1 MLVRLIASTI
11 PAMTMFRADES
22 FARSLDDA
30 DPLRGFREQ
39 FHIPLVEA
47 VAASAKGGVDRLLPQ
62 AALKEPCVYLV
73 GNSLGLQPKTT
84 RAAVEQELDDWA
96 RLGVEGHLHGKHPW
110 LPYHEEVRD
119 NLARVVGALPHEVVA
134 MNSLTTNLHLLMVS
148 FYRPTRERFKIVIE
162 DTAFPS
168 DSYAVQSQLDFHAR
182 AVGFNAREG
191 LIRLKPRGGEHT
203 LRTDDILAAIDREK
217 ASIALVMLGGV
228 NYLTG
233 QCFDMRAMTRFAQDR
248 GIVVGWDL
256 AHAAG
261 NIDVKLHDWNADF
274 AAWCSYKYL
283 NSGPGAI
290 AGAFVHE
297 RHTRP
302 GSPVLPRFAGWWGN
316 DPATRFKMGPDF
328 VPVASSDA
336 WQLSNPP
343 ILALAPLRES
353 LGIFDRA
360 TMPALREKSKRLT
373 EYFAS
378 LIATQE
384 GNPTSTVTSLPIR
397 AGSSRPLR
405 DHLDILTP
413 LAFDE
418 RGCQWSIAVKSGD
431 TRALHARLHSR
442 GIICDFREPN
452 VIRAAP
458 TPLYNTFRDVR
469 LFALA
474 LRDLVDA

>member
-1 MLVRLIASTI
+1 
-11 PAMTMFRADES
+11 MTTFRPDES

-39 FHIPLVEA
+39 FHIPCVDA
-47 VAASAKGGVDRLLPQ
+47 VAASAKGGVDPLLPQ

-73 GNSLGLQPKTT
+73 GNSLGLQPKST
-84 RAAVEQELDDWA
+84 RGAVEQELDDWA

-148 FYRPTRERFKIVIE
+148 FYRPTRERYKIVIE

-168 DSYAVQSQLDFHAR
+168 DSYAMQSQLDFHAR
-182 AVGFNAREG
+182 AHGFDPCAG
-191 LIRLKPRGGEHT
+191 LIRLKPRASEHT

-217 ASIALVMLGGV
+217 GSIALVILGGV

-233 QCFDMRAMTRFAQDR
+233 QCFDMKTITRFAQER

-261 NIDVKLHDWNADF
+261 NIDVRLHDWNADF

-297 RHTRP
+297 RHTRK
-302 GSPVLPRFAGWWGN
+302 GSLAPPRFAGWWGN

-328 VPVASSDA
+328 VPVASADA

-353 LGIFDRA
+353 LSIFDRA
-360 TMPALREKSKRLT
+360 TMSALRDKSSKLT
-373 EYFAS
+373 EYFVYLISLTRDALAHRGPTAS
-378 LIATQE
+378 KPNE
-384 GNPTSTVTSLPIR
+384 TSRS
-397 AGSSRPLR
+397 LR

-413 LAFDE
+413 ERFDE
-418 RGCQWSIAVKSGD
+418 RGCQWSIAIKSGD
-431 TRALHARLHSR
+431 TRTLHSR
-442 GIICDFREPN
+442 LQARGIVCDFREPN

-458 TPLYNTFRDVR
+458 TPLYNTFHDVWA
-469 LFALA
+469 FTHA
-474 LRDLVDA
+474 LRDLLTTT

>member
-1 MLVRLIASTI
+1 
-11 PAMTMFRADES
+11 MTTFRPDES
-22 FARSLDDA
+22 FARVLDDA
-30 DPLRGFREQ
+30 DPLSGLREQ
-39 FHIPLVEA
+39 FHIPNVED
-47 VAASAKGGVDRLLPQ
+47 VAASAKGGQDRSLTVS
-62 AALKEPCVYLV
+62 ALKEPCVYLV
-73 GNSLGLQPKTT
+73 GNSLGLQPKST
-84 RAAVEQELDDWA
+84 RAAIEQELDDWA

-110 LPYHEEVRD
+110 LPYHEEVREH
-119 NLARVVGALPHEVVA
+119 LARVVGALPHEVVA

-148 FYRPTRERFKIVIE
+148 FYRPSRERFKIVIE

-182 AVGFNAREG
+182 AIGFNPRES
-191 LIRLKPRGGEHT
+191 LIRLKPREGEHT
-203 LRTDDILAAIDREK
+203 LRTDDILAAIDRENK
-217 ASIALVMLGGV
+217 SIALVMLGGV

-233 QCFDMRAMTRFAQDR
+233 QCFDMRAITRFAQVH

-261 NIDVKLHDWNADF
+261 NIDVMLHDWNADF

-316 DPATRFKMGPDF
+316 DPATRFRMGPDF
-328 VPVASSDA
+328 VPVASADA

-353 LGIFDRA
+353 LAIFDRA
-360 TMPALREKSKRLT
+360 TMRALREKSRRLT

-378 LIATQE
+378 LITHSD
-384 GNPTSTVTSLPIR
+384 GGPTIADTASPNR
-397 AGSSRPLR
+397 NGSSRPLR

-413 LAFDE
+413 TNFDE
-418 RGCQWSIAVKSGD
+418 RGCQWSIALRSGD
-431 TRALHARLHSR
+431 TRSLHAHLHSR
-442 GIICDFREPN
+442 GIVCDFREPN

-458 TPLYNTFRDVR
+458 TPLYNTFHDVWR
-469 LFALA
+469 FASA
-474 LRDLVDA
+474 LRAAMN

>member
-1 MLVRLIASTI
+1 MNASTI
-11 PAMTMFRADES
+11 PAMTTFRPDES
-22 FARSLDDA
+22 FARTLDES
-30 DPLRGFREQ
+30 DPLHGFREQ
-39 FHIPLVEA
+39 FHFPNVEG

-62 AALKEPCVYLV
+62 ATLKEPCVYLV

-84 RAAVEQELDDWA
+84 RSAVEQELDDWA

-148 FYRPTRERFKIVIE
+148 FYRPTRERYKIVIE

-168 DSYAVQSQLDFHAR
+168 DSYAMQSQLDFHAR
-182 AVGFNAREG
+182 AHGFDPRAG
-191 LIRLKPRGGEHT
+191 LIRLKPRAGEHT
-203 LRTDDILAAIDREK
+203 LRTDDILNAIDREK
-217 ASIALVMLGGV
+217 DSIALVMLGGV

-233 QCFDMRAMTRFAQDR
+233 QCFDMKTITRFAQER

-261 NIDVKLHDWNADF
+261 NIDVRLHDWNADF
-274 AAWCSYKYL
+274 AAWCSYKYF

-297 RHTRP
+297 RHTKP
-302 GSPVLPRFAGWWGN
+302 GSPALPRFAGWWGN

-328 VPVASSDA
+328 VPVASADA

-353 LGIFDRA
+353 LAIFDRA
-360 TMPALREKSKRLT
+360 TMPALRNKSRKLT
-373 EYFAS
+373 EYLADLISAAPGESVNRGTSAS
-378 LIATQE
+378 RTNTTAD
-384 GNPTSTVTSLPIR
+384 
-397 AGSSRPLR
+397 RPLR

-413 LAFDE
+413 TTFDD

-431 TRALHARLHSR
+431 TRALHARLQSR
-442 GIICDFREPN
+442 GIVCDFREPN

-458 TPLYNTFRDVR
+458 APLYNTFHDVWR
-469 LFALA
+469 FALA
-474 LRDLVDA
+474 LGTTLSE